1 MKEQESTDTKPK
13 LKPKSR
19 TNHVDV
25 HIGRHL
31 KNRRLMLGMSQQDL
45 GDAVDVS
52 VQQIQKYEKA
62 TNRISSSKLFSFAK
76 LLNTPVIEFFKGINE
91 EEETSV
97 FAEEQE
103 EFLPETSPV
112 PERELLSLIRA
123 FNTIKDP
130 NVRKK
135 IIELA
140 KSLSEAAVMS
150 AKIEAEVQKIENPE
164 FAQ

>member
-1 MKEQESTDTKPK
+1 MTEDAIATKPK

-19 TNHVDV
+19 TNYVDA
-25 HIGRHL
+25 HIGKHL
-31 KNRRLMLGMSQQDL
+31 KNRRIMLGLSQQDL

-76 LLNTPVIEFFKGINE
+76 LLNTPVVEFFRGIDE
-91 EEETSV
+91 EDASV
-97 FAEEQE
+97 FAEDQE
-103 EFLPETSPV
+103 EFLPENSSV

-123 FNTIKDP
+123 FNSINDH
-130 NVRKK
+130 NVRRK

-140 KSLSEAAVMS
+140 RSLSDSTVSELDLDSV
-150 AKIEAEVQKIENPE
+150 KTKVPNPE
-164 FAQ
+164 FV

>member
-1 MKEQESTDTKPK
+1 MTETITKPK

-19 TNHVDV
+19 TNYVDA
-25 HIGRHL
+25 HIGKHL
-31 KNRRLMLGMSQQDL
+31 KNRRIMLGLSQQDL
-45 GDAVDVS
+45 GEAVDVS

-76 LLNTPVIEFFKGINE
+76 LLNTPVVEFFRGIDE
-91 EEETSV
+91 EDASV
-97 FAEEQE
+97 FAEDQT
-103 EFLPETSPV
+103 EFLQENSSI

-123 FNTIKDP
+123 FNSINDH

-140 KSLSEAAVMS
+140 RSLSETVTSDYLNDSIVDNVTLNA
-150 AKIEAEVQKIENPE
+150 QNPE
-164 FAQ
+164 FV

>member
-1 MKEQESTDTKPK
+1 MTEEIIVTKPK

-19 TNHVDV
+19 TNYIDT

-31 KNRRLMLGMSQQDL
+31 KNRRIMLGLSQQDL

-76 LLNTPVIEFFKGINE
+76 LLNTPIIEFFRGIDE
-91 EEETSV
+91 DDSSV
-97 FAEEQE
+97 FAEDQA
-103 EFLPETSPV
+103 EFLTEGV
-112 PERELLSLIRA
+112 AIPERELLSLVRA
-123 FNTIKDP
+123 FNTIADS
-130 NVRKK
+130 NVRRK

-140 KSLSEAAVMS
+140 RSLSDAPMEELDDEEMS
-150 AKIEAEVQKIENPE
+150 VAKIQNPE
-164 FAQ
+164 FV

>member
-1 MKEQESTDTKPK
+1 MVTKPK

-19 TNHVDV
+19 TNYIDT

-31 KNRRLMLGMSQQDL
+31 KNRRIMLGLSQQDL

-76 LLNTPVIEFFKGINE
+76 LLNTPVVEFFRGIDE
-91 EEETSV
+91 DESSV
-97 FAEEQE
+97 FAEDQD
-103 EFLPETSPV
+103 EFSSENALI
-112 PERELLSLIRA
+112 PERELLALIRA
-123 FNTIKDP
+123 FNSIGDP

-140 KSLSEAAVMS
+140 RSLSELPIS
-150 AKIEAEVQKIENPE
+150 ELEQETKVQVKVANPE
-164 FAQ
+164 FV